1 MSLNGKTD
9 WRFKGLVDITGG
21 KMTLKQVNREIIHYM
36 TQYPI
41 KRLIVDIKK
50 EEPTEGKEGGYY
62 TTIYLSKKD
71 FKGDK

>member
-1 MSLNGKTD
+1 MSLNGKAE
-9 WRFKGLVDITGG
+9 WRFRGLVDCCGG
-21 KMTLKQVNREIIHYM
+21 KMTLKQVNQEIIHYM
-36 TQYPI
+36 TQYPV
-41 KRLIVDIKK
+41 KRLIVDIKR